1 MAGLLKCL
9 KNTSP
14 HEATDSYCSDAN
26 HNGRFLALEERW
38 RLSMGEDISSEP
50 LPTDADWRSTCPGDK
65 HASVEMTTTRR
76 KQNALL
82 AGQRCDGGRPWFNH
96 NDGRSASPVVG
107 KSRIVRQSKDG
118 LAGWCQ
124 PVIPTGISSF
134 MLSVHSHALYVSCD
148 PAVRH
153 QNKNAAFRT
162 PIPW

>member
-134 MLSVHSHALYVSCD
+134 MLPVQPIDGSIAIAAAVDFRNTNALSI
-148 PAVRH
+148 
-153 QNKNAAFRT
+153 T
-162 PIPW
+162 S